1 MKRLLAALIPYT
13 VSLLALAAPAHAET
27 CPVKH
32 PALTALD
39 RASMA
44 AAYEASFVG
53 AEGRTPTWTRGAGKD
68 DGEYWIAVS
77 NHFGE
82 FGDGIC
88 RAGWSRY
95 WELKLTTGVEALD
108 PALGDQPARFQPERA
123 PIVPPP
129 VPPTPSPQTPV
140 VSNPAPADT
149 AVLAAIADLK
159 ATVSAEH
166 AAQTRSIGDALKN
179 VSEWALKYL
188 GPAVGAWIVGH
199 QMAK

>member
-1 MKRLLAALIPYT
+1 VRHRYFILI
-13 VSLLALAAPAHAET
+13 SLLALAAPARAEN

-32 PALTALD
+32 PALTGLD

-44 AAYEASFVG
+44 AAYEASFIG

-88 RAGWSRY
+88 RAGWNRY

-108 PALGDQPARFQPERA
+108 PTLGDQPARFLPQST
-123 PIVPPP
+123 PIVTP
-129 VPPTPSPQTPV
+129 PPTPPIPPV
-140 VSNPAPADT
+140 VPATTDTT

-159 ATVSAEH
+159 QTVSAEH

-179 VSEWALKYL
+179 ISEWALKYL